1 MSVEQV
7 RPPTAHPKRAVLSRH
22 RTATALPAASLSHTA
37 IELAGPERR
46 QSMIAEA
53 AYHLAQRRGF
63 EPGYELDDW
72 LTAEAEVDSAL
83 TIGLPAGK

>member
-1 MSVEQV
+1 
-7 RPPTAHPKRAVLSRH
+7 
-22 RTATALPAASLSHTA
+22 
-37 IELAGPERR
+37 
-46 QSMIAEA
+46 MIAEA